1 MAAFDEV
8 RARTDQLDKES
19 LQRLLIGLLGDPV
32 WMKVE
37 KEAAS
42 ILKSSSKALLAAP
55 SHALAPWCECLYSRR
70 TSQCTY
76 HASHGSFRG
85 GKS

>member
-1 MAAFDEV
+1 MEEYTAAFDEV

-32 WMKVE
+32 WGKVE
-37 KEAAS
+37 KEAAY

-55 SHALAPWCECLYSRR
+55 SHANLRYTHPR
-70 TSQCTY
+70 TLWEHSV
-76 HASHGSFRG
+76 F
-85 GKS
+85 